1 MKNRMITKYFSICA
15 AVILSSVICIG
26 TVISIT
32 VVNTYKNEI
41 RNSLSE
47 TASAI
52 SGHIKKSINENDIET
67 EQGLAVLG
75 KEKERLFVIPD
86 YDMSVVESSMGKCV
100 VSTSESQLY
109 RMLDRSVIQN
119 ISSEGYFSSG
129 ATLENFFSERVFSF
143 SLPVHTEKGE
153 FIVII
158 YTATGDYNNLVAE
171 IIRTFALVLA
181 ISVAITFT
189 ILYFVTKNMM
199 KPVSDMMK
207 AAERFGKGDFS
218 EKLRITDSDEFGEL
232 AAAMNNMANSLE
244 GLESSRKSFIAN
256 VSHELKTP
264 MTSIGGFVDG
274 ILDGTI
280 PPEMHKQYLT
290 IVSEEINRLSRMV
303 RSMLNIS
310 KYESGEIKMKQEE
323 FDITALTVKTVFL
336 FEKRITDRHVDV
348 LGLDSPP
355 HYIIADSD
363 LVQQIIYNLIEN
375 AIKFVD
381 IGGYI
386 AFSFTKED
394 GKTYVAV
401 RNSGGGLTEEEIPKV
416 FERFYKTD
424 ESHGKDKTGVG
435 LGLAIVRSIVNLH
448 DGHIIVKSKP
458 GEYTEF
464 SFGLKTSNKKQGRK
478 SQRKGEE
485 DGI

>member
-1 MKNRMITKYFSICA
+1 MKNRFVTKYFSLCA

-26 TVISIT
+26 TLISIA
-32 VVNTYKNEI
+32 VLNVYKDEI
-41 RNSLSE
+41 KSSLSE
-47 TASAI
+47 SAHAFSPI
-52 SGHIKKSINENDIET
+52 IRDCIERNDIET
-67 EQGLAVLG
+67 EDGAKKLSDAVS
-75 KEKERLFVIPD
+75 VIDIIPD
-86 YDMSVVESSMGKCV
+86 YNIAV
-100 VSTSESQLY
+100 VSLPQGMTIAATESGQYEKTLS
-109 RMLDRSVIQN
+109 DSVIKN
-119 ISSEGYFSSG
+119 ISSDGAFSSET
-129 ATLENFFSERVFSF
+129 TLEGFFNEKKFSY
-143 SLPVHTEKGE
+143 SLPINTQKGE
-153 FIVII
+153 YYTII
-158 YTATGDYNNLVAE
+158 YTKVESYNNLVVRIVQVFATVF
-171 IIRTFALVLA
+171 IISA
-181 ISVAITFT
+181 AITFT
-189 ILYFVTKNMM
+189 VLYLVTRDMM
-199 KPVSDMMK
+199 RPVSLMVK

-218 EKLRITDSDEFGEL
+218 EKLEIGDSDEFGEL
-232 AAAMNNMANSLE
+232 AAAMNNMAHSLA

-264 MTSIGGFVDG
+264 MTTIGGFVDG

-290 IVSEEINRLSRMV
+290 IVSEEVNRLSRMV

-310 KYESGEIKMKQEE
+310 KYESGEIEMKKER

-336 FEKRITDRHVDV
+336 FEKRINDHHVDV
-348 LGLDSPP
+348 LGLDSEP
-355 HYIIADSD
+355 HYIIADMD

-386 AFSFTKED
+386 AFSFTED
-394 GKTYVAV
+394 KGKTYVAV

-435 LGLAIVRSIVNLH
+435 LGLAIVRSIINLH

-464 SFGLKTSNKKQGRK
+464 SFGLESAKEPRRK
-478 SQRKGEE
+478 PRRKGAY
-485 DGI
+485 DGE

>member
-1 MKNRMITKYFSICA
+1 MKNRMITKYFSLCA
-15 AVILSSVICIG
+15 ATIFASIICIG

-32 VVNTYKNEI
+32 VINVYKNEI
-41 RNSLSE
+41 KASLSE
-47 TASAI
+47 TATVV
-52 SGHIKKSINENDIET
+52 SGSIEICINENDLET
-67 EQGLAVLG
+67 EEGIAALSEETEILDI
-75 KEKERLFVIPD
+75 IPD
-86 YDMSVVESSMGKCV
+86 YDMSVVNAVSGKCI
-100 VSTSESQLY
+100 VSTTEEQLGK
-109 RMLDRSVIQN
+109 RLSLPVIQ
-119 ISSEGYFSSG
+119 STPSEGSFSSG
-129 ATLENFFSERVFSF
+129 STLENFFGDRVFSF

-153 FIVII
+153 FFIII
-158 YTATGDYNNLVAE
+158 YTATDGYNSLIAD
-171 IIRTFALVLA
+171 IIKTFASVLA
-181 ISVAITFT
+181 VSMGITFV
-189 ILYFVTKNMM
+189 ILYFVTRDMM

-218 EKLRITDSDEFGEL
+218 EKLKITDSDEFGEL
-232 AAAMNNMANSLE
+232 AAAMNNMAISLE

-323 FDITALTVKTVFL
+323 FDITALTIKTVFL
-336 FEKRITDRHVDV
+336 FEKRITERHVDV
-348 LGLDSPP
+348 LGLDSPA
-355 HYIIADSD
+355 HYIVADSD

-386 AFSFTKED
+386 AFSFTKEG

-401 RNSGGGLTEEEIPKV
+401 RNSGGGLTEEEIPRV

-464 SFGLKTSNKKQGRK
+464 SFGLKTANKKQSKKIR
-478 SQRKGEE
+478 QKGEE